1 MVIGNADNQRGICGK
16 AQQADAQERAGSAL
30 EDWEVRKNGKAY
42 AGGPISTRP
51 DDQTARQMSKSGYI
65 LYIDGKRVKICKGGA
80 PGIIAMT
87 GGHICRLLYA
97 GIRPDRLLS
106 TTWGEYS
113 AEKFRPYQR
122 QSGELRPWRTGTT
135 ESNW

>member
-65 LYIDGKRVKICKGGA
+65 LYINGKRYRPGKGGS
-80 PGIIAMT
+80 P
-87 GGHICRLLYA
+87 
-97 GIRPDRLLS
+97 
-106 TTWGEYS
+106 
-113 AEKFRPYQR
+113 
-122 QSGELRPWRTGTT
+122 
-135 ESNW
+135 

>member
-30 EDWEVRKNGKAY
+30 EKWEVRKNGKAY

-65 LYIDGKRVKICKGGA
+65 LYIDGKRAKFCKGGV
-80 PGIIAMT
+80 P
-87 GGHICRLLYA
+87 
-97 GIRPDRLLS
+97 
-106 TTWGEYS
+106 
-113 AEKFRPYQR
+113 
-122 QSGELRPWRTGTT
+122 
-135 ESNW
+135 